1 VERTWAPAA
10 ETIVLELRLPRV
22 LTALVVGAG
31 LAVAGTTF
39 QGLLRNP
46 LADPYVLG
54 TASGAAL
61 GAAIA
66 VLLPIR
72 VALLDLGLLN
82 VLAFAGGLAAV
93 AVVYRLG
100 RGGPFAPLTGL
111 LLTGYAVGSLLAAG
125 LAMTMYLS
133 GANLRQIFAFLLG
146 GLEGSSW
153 LRLAIAAPLVV
164 GGSIAILARARA
176 LNGLLLGEEAAAH
189 LGVDVRRER
198 GILLGLA
205 TLVTAAAVAVSG
217 LIGFVGL
224 VAPHLVRLVVGPNAR
239 HVLPLS
245 AILGAVLLVGADLVA
260 RLLASPGKRGLASR
274 TCLALRSARRVRVV
288 TMTAGVAELLAGV
301 PPPIAG
307 AAQAAFEDV
316 VVAYRERTVLRGVSL
331 SIAPGERVALV
342 GPNGAGKSTLLRVLA
357 GLVVPR
363 SGRAFLGGA
372 PVDSLDRPAIGGWPP
387 CRARRPSLSRPAW
400 RRWWLWAASR
410 TRIRSAARAPPI
422 APPLTRRSRA
432 SGSTASGGGTP
443 ASSPSVSASS
453 SSSPSPSR
461 RLRRSSSSTS
471 RRPTSTSVT
480 RSPSWSCLPIS
491 TPATAPPSWP
501 SSTT

>member
-1 VERTWAPAA
+1 MTIGGRTLARARLRVRRPGGGPRPAALAVAGLAALAVAVVLAVGAGSVALAPGDTLGILLRAAGLPLEPTWSAAA
-10 ETIVLELRLPRV
+10 ETIVMELRLPRV
-22 LTALVVGAG
+22 LTAVVVGGG
-31 LAVAGTTF
+31 LAVAGATF

-66 VLLPIR
+66 VLIPVR
-72 VALLDLGLLN
+72 VALLGLGLLN

-100 RGGPFAPLTGL
+100 RGGPLAPLTGL

-146 GLEGSSW
+146 GLEGASW
-153 LRLAIAAPLVV
+153 LRLAVTAPLVI
-164 GGSIAILARARA
+164 GGSLAILARARA

-239 HVLPLS
+239 HVLPLA

-260 RLLASPGKRGLASR
+260 RLLGEIPVGVVTAVIGAPFF
-274 TCLALRSARRVRVV
+274 LALLRTAR
-288 TMTAGVAELLAGV
+288 GGYEL
-301 PPPIAG
+301 
-307 AAQAAFEDV
+307 
-316 VVAYRERTVLRGVSL
+316 
-331 SIAPGERVALV
+331 
-342 GPNGAGKSTLLRVLA
+342 
-357 GLVVPR
+357 
-363 SGRAFLGGA
+363 
-372 PVDSLDRPAIGGWPP
+372 
-387 CRARRPSLSRPAW
+387 
-400 RRWWLWAASR
+400 
-410 TRIRSAARAPPI
+410 
-422 APPLTRRSRA
+422 
-432 SGSTASGGGTP
+432 
-443 ASSPSVSASS
+443 
-453 SSSPSPSR
+453 
-461 RLRRSSSSTS
+461 
-471 RRPTSTSVT
+471 
-480 RSPSWSCLPIS
+480 
-491 TPATAPPSWP
+491 
-501 SSTT
+501 